1 MFLKDF
7 KIMNGY
13 WISPNPF
20 FKSFGMIMYYP
31 VILLI
36 WSITF
41 TGFLPWPHPIIALRM
56 LPSPSF
62 WPPEWGELTNRPSPP
77 RGHHTRNKRPLCFF
91 FFFYWTQIIFFINL
105 DTRFDNTENKNISLT
120 RLCWLVKS
128 SSHTEK
134 GKLSYSSRWWR
145 RTSTAWKRD
154 CK

>member
-31 VILLI
+31 VVLLI

-77 RGHHTRNKRPLCFF
+77 RGHHTRNKRPLCFV

-105 DTRFDNTENKNISLT
+105 DRHKIWQHWKQEHFSDQTVLT
-120 RLCWLVKS
+120 GEEFITHR
-128 SSHTEK
+128 K
-134 GKLSYSSRWWR
+134 GKAVLFKSVM
-145 RTSTAWKRD
+145 A
-154 CK
+154 